1 MRKQNLIKSKCEQFV
16 FLYHGSLIFLFGQ
29 ASRRQPAREPDFL
42 ELSIVLRLRPLA
54 VAVLGLSAL
63 PVSSL
68 VHAETLLGAQT
79 VTAKGYA
86 ADTLETPQAVEILQA
101 PAAGGTVA
109 GGLLRGK
116 PGLAAQSDGAW
127 GQNPVLR
134 GLKKE
139 SVVVMVDGVRMN
151 SAQPQGA
158 IASFLD
164 LGLLERAEVVKGPGS
179 VLYGSGAMGG
189 VVNLI
194 TPDVG
199 FTAEE
204 RLGGRIGAR
213 FSSVDKGVSGAALL
227 TRSSA
232 NSALVLGVAG
242 RDVDDYR
249 SPDGREDRTGY
260 QSDTLLAKYKHKLS
274 EDLSLRVNLQRHED
288 EDVWY
293 PGSARVQAV
302 QGPNGRV
309 PLGLVTIHS
318 PEQRR
323 ELYELGV
330 DAKLAE
336 GTLSAEI
343 YRQEVFRQIRARS
356 DRFAKDYVRNDVSF
370 VTDGA
375 KAKYLFPVGE
385 NHLLTV
391 GMDFWR
397 MRGDPERYMDNNAAL
412 DNNVRNDP
420 FNKGVIESSGVFV
433 QDEFAIG
440 ETRIVAGARFD
451 RVSGEA
457 ARKGMTQTSGLDNTD
472 NNLSWSLGAIQ
483 PLDESLSAYA
493 NLGRAYRAPDMRER
507 FEDSAR
513 GDGYYH
519 VGNPQLDAEVSTSFE
534 LGLKQADAAL
544 QYQVAAFY
552 TRIEDYI
559 AGRVTGQIA
568 PSGARIK
575 LTENLDKVTL
585 YGIEGSASVPVGAF
599 VADAGFTWLRGKNH
613 QDDEPLFQ
621 MPAPELTLGIG
632 QPAERGFWWRAQLRA
647 VAEQDRIAA
656 KFSNGTENPTAGF
669 VTADAEFGWRFGK
682 VGAFE
687 SAGLAVQLSNLADK
701 RYHEHQTEGVSGNEL
716 AAPGRGIAL
725 SLNGSF

>member
-1 MRKQNLIKSKCEQFV
+1 M
-16 FLYHGSLIFLFGQ
+16 LF
-29 ASRRQPAREPDFL
+29 
-42 ELSIVLRLRPLA
+42 RLNPLA
-54 VAVLGLSAL
+54 LAVLGLSIL
-63 PVSSL
+63 PVS
-68 VHAETLLGAQT
+68 HTARAETVLGAQT

-86 ADTLETPQAVEILQA
+86 ADTLDTPQAVEILQA
-101 PAAGGTVA
+101 PAAGGTVSGA
-109 GGLLRGK
+109 LLRGK
-116 PGLAAQSDGAW
+116 PGLAVQADGAW

-199 FTAEE
+199 FSAEE
-204 RLGGRIGAR
+204 QFGGRIGAR
-213 FSSVDKGVSGAALL
+213 FSSVDKGVAGAALL
-227 TRSSA
+227 TRSSE
-232 NSALVLGVAG
+232 NSALVLGMAR

-260 QSDTLLAKYKHKLS
+260 QSDTLLAKYRHKLN
-274 EDLSLRVNLQRHED
+274 EDLTLRVNLQRHED

-293 PGSARVQAV
+293 PGSARTGA
-302 QGPNGRV
+302 GIPA
-309 PLGLVTIHS
+309 PLGTATIHS

-330 DAKLAE
+330 DARLGE
-336 GTLSAEI
+336 GTLSAEV
-343 YRQEVFRQIRARS
+343 YRQEIFRQIRAFSSTKQR
-356 DRFAKDYVRNDVSF
+356 DYVRNDVTF

-375 KAKYLFPVGE
+375 KAKYLFPVGQD
-385 NHLLTV
+385 HLLTF
-391 GMDFWR
+391 GAELWR
-397 MRGDPERYMDNNAAL
+397 MRGDPERYIDNNPPAF
-412 DNNVRNDP
+412 DNNMRNDP
-420 FNKGVIESSGVFV
+420 FDKGEIESAGAFV
-433 QDEFAIG
+433 QDEFTLG
-440 ETRIVAGARFD
+440 DTRIVAGARFD
-451 RVSGEA
+451 RVTGDA
-457 ARKGMTQTSGLDNTD
+457 QRKGMTQTTGLDNAD
-472 NNLSWSLGAIQ
+472 NNLSWSLAAIQ

-493 NLGRAYRAPDMRER
+493 NLGRAYRAADMRER

-513 GDGYYH
+513 GDGYFH
-519 VGNPQLDAEVSTSFE
+519 VGNPQLDPEVSTSFE
-534 LGLKQADAAL
+534 LGLKQHGVGL
-544 QYQVAAFY
+544 QYQLAAFY
-552 TRIEDYI
+552 TRIDDYI
-559 AGRVTGQIA
+559 AGRVTGVVNPQNGL
-568 PSGARIK
+568 PFK
-575 LTENLDKVTL
+575 LTENLDKVTI
-585 YGIEGSASVPVGAF
+585 YGIEGSASMPVGAF
-599 VADAGFTWLRGKNH
+599 VADVGFTWLRGENH
-613 QDDEPLFQ
+613 QDDEPLYQ

-647 VAEQDRIAA
+647 VTEQDRIATR
-656 KFSNGTENPTAGF
+656 FSNGTEDATAGF
-669 VTADAEFGWRFGK
+669 VTADAEFGWQFGK

-687 SAGLAVQLSNLADK
+687 SAGFAVQLTNLADK

-725 SLNGSF
+725 GLNGSF

>member
-1 MRKQNLIKSKCEQFV
+1 M
-16 FLYHGSLIFLFGQ
+16 LF
-29 ASRRQPAREPDFL
+29 
-42 ELSIVLRLRPLA
+42 RLNPLA
-54 VAVLGLSAL
+54 LAVLGLSIL
-63 PVSSL
+63 PVS
-68 VHAETLLGAQT
+68 HTARAETVLGAQT

-86 ADTLETPQAVEILQA
+86 ADTLDTPQAVEILQA

-109 GGLLRGK
+109 GALLRGK
-116 PGLAAQSDGAW
+116 PGLAVQADGAW

-199 FTAEE
+199 FSAEE
-204 RLGGRIGAR
+204 QFGGRIGAR
-213 FSSVDKGVSGAALL
+213 FSSVDKGVAGAALL
-227 TRSSA
+227 TRSSE
-232 NSALVLGVAG
+232 NSALVLGMAR

-260 QSDTLLAKYKHKLS
+260 QSDTLLAKYRHKLN
-274 EDLSLRVNLQRHED
+274 EDLTLRVNLQRHED

-293 PGSARVQAV
+293 QGSARTGA
-302 QGPNGRV
+302 GIPV
-309 PLGLVTIHS
+309 PLGTATIHS

-330 DAKLAE
+330 DARLGE
-336 GTLSAEI
+336 GTLSAEV
-343 YRQEVFRQIRARS
+343 YRQEIFRQIRAFSSTKQR
-356 DRFAKDYVRNDVSF
+356 DYVRNDVTF

-375 KAKYLFPVGE
+375 KAKYLFPVGQD
-385 NHLLTV
+385 HLLTF
-391 GMDFWR
+391 GAELWR
-397 MRGDPERYMDNNAAL
+397 MRGDPERYIDNNPPAF
-412 DNNVRNDP
+412 DNNMRNDP
-420 FNKGVIESSGVFV
+420 FDKGEIESAGAFV
-433 QDEFAIG
+433 QDEFTLG
-440 ETRIVAGARFD
+440 DTRIVAGARFD
-451 RVSGEA
+451 RVTGDA
-457 ARKGMTQTSGLDNTD
+457 QRKGMTQTTGLDNAD
-472 NNLSWSLGAIQ
+472 NNLSWSLAAIQ

-493 NLGRAYRAPDMRER
+493 NLGRAYRAADMRER

-513 GDGYYH
+513 GDGYFH
-519 VGNPQLDAEVSTSFE
+519 VGNPQLDPEVSTSFE
-534 LGLKQADAAL
+534 LGLKQHGVGL
-544 QYQVAAFY
+544 QYQLAAFY
-552 TRIEDYI
+552 TRIDDYI
-559 AGRVTGQIA
+559 AGRVTGVVNPQNGL
-568 PSGARIK
+568 PFK
-575 LTENLDKVTL
+575 LTENLDKVTI
-585 YGIEGSASVPVGAF
+585 YGIEGSASMPVGAF
-599 VADAGFTWLRGKNH
+599 VADVGFTWLRGENH
-613 QDDEPLFQ
+613 QDDEPLYQ

-632 QPAERGFWWRAQLRA
+632 QTAERGFWWRAQLRA
-647 VAEQDRIAA
+647 VAEQDRIATR
-656 KFSNGTENPTAGF
+656 FSNGTEDATAGF
-669 VTADAEFGWRFGK
+669 VTADAEFGWQFGK

-687 SAGLAVQLSNLADK
+687 SAGFAVQLTNLADK

-725 SLNGSF
+725 GLNGSF

>member
-1 MRKQNLIKSKCEQFV
+1 M
-16 FLYHGSLIFLFGQ
+16 
-29 ASRRQPAREPDFL
+29 
-42 ELSIVLRLRPLA
+42 LRLRPLA

-109 GGLLRGK
+109 GELLRGK

-260 QSDTLLAKYKHKLS
+260 QSDTLLAKYKHKLN

-585 YGIEGSASVPVGAF
+585 YGIDGSASVPVGAF

-669 VTADAEFGWRFGK
+669 VTADAEFGWRCGK

>member
-1 MRKQNLIKSKCEQFV
+1 MV
-16 FLYHGSLIFLFGQ
+16 F
-29 ASRRQPAREPDFL
+29 
-42 ELSIVLRLRPLA
+42 RLRPLA
-54 VAVLGLSAL
+54 VAVLGLS
-63 PVSSL
+63 VSSSAAQ
-68 VHAETLLGAQT
+68 VRAETQLDTQL
-79 VTAKGYA
+79 VTARGYA
-86 ADTLETPQAVEILQA
+86 AEALDTPQAVEVLHA
-101 PAAGGTVA
+101 PGATGAVA
-109 GGLLRGK
+109 GALLRGK

-199 FTAEE
+199 FSADEK
-204 RLGGRIGAR
+204 LGGRVGAR
-213 FSSVDKGVSGAALL
+213 FSSVDKGVAGAALL
-227 TRSSA
+227 TRSSE

-260 QSDTLLAKYKHKLS
+260 QSDTLLAKYKHKLN
-274 EDLSLRVNLQRHED
+274 EDLTLRVNLQRHED

-302 QGPNGRV
+302 QGPSGKV
-309 PLGLVTIHS
+309 PLGQVTIHS

-330 DAKLAE
+330 DARLGE
-336 GTLSAEI
+336 GTLSAEV
-343 YRQEVFRQIRARS
+343 YRQEVFRQIRAYS
-356 DRFAKDYVRNDVSF
+356 DKFGKDYVRNDVTF

-375 KAKYLFPVGE
+375 KAKYLFPVGDG
-385 NHLLTV
+385 HLVTV
-391 GMDFWR
+391 GADVWR
-397 MRGDPERYMDNNAAL
+397 MRGDPERYIDNNATL
-412 DNNVRNDP
+412 NNNVRNDP
-420 FNKGVIESSGVFV
+420 FNRGEIESAGVFV
-433 QDEFAIG
+433 QDEFSVG
-440 ETRIVAGARFD
+440 DTRIVAGARFD
-451 RVSGEA
+451 RVKGDA
-457 ARKGMTQTSGLDNTD
+457 ARKGMTQTTGLDKTD
-472 NNLSWSLGAIQ
+472 NNLSWSLGAIH
-483 PLDESLSAYA
+483 PINDKLSAYA

-513 GDGYYH
+513 GDGYFH
-519 VGNPQLDAEVSTSFE
+519 KGNPQLDPEVLTSLE
-534 LGLKQADAAL
+534 LGLKQGGAGL

-552 TRIEDYI
+552 TRIDEYI
-559 AGRVTGQIA
+559 AGRITGQVA

-575 LTENLDKVTL
+575 LTENLDKVTI
-585 YGIEGSASVPVGAF
+585 YGIEGSASMPVGAY

-647 VAEQDRIAA
+647 VAEQDRIATR
-656 KFSNGTENPTAGF
+656 FSNGTENATAGF
-669 VTADAEFGWRFGK
+669 VTADAEFGWQLGK
-682 VGAFE
+682 LGAFE
-687 SAGLAVQLSNLADK
+687 SAALAVQLSNLADK
-701 RYHEHQTEGVSGNEL
+701 RYHEHQTEGVSGKEL

>member
-1 MRKQNLIKSKCEQFV
+1 M
-16 FLYHGSLIFLFGQ
+16 LF
-29 ASRRQPAREPDFL
+29 
-42 ELSIVLRLRPLA
+42 RLNPLA
-54 VAVLGLSAL
+54 LAVLGLSIL
-63 PVSSL
+63 PVS
-68 VHAETLLGAQT
+68 HTARAETVLGAQT

-86 ADTLETPQAVEILQA
+86 ADTLDTPQAVEILQA
-101 PAAGGTVA
+101 PAAGGTVSGA
-109 GGLLRGK
+109 LLRGK
-116 PGLAAQSDGAW
+116 PGLAVQADGAW

-199 FTAEE
+199 FSAEE
-204 RLGGRIGAR
+204 QYGGRIGAR
-213 FSSVDKGVSGAALL
+213 FSSVDKGVAGAALL
-227 TRSSA
+227 TRSSE

-260 QSDTLLAKYKHKLS
+260 QSDTLLAKHRHKLN
-274 EDLSLRVNLQRHED
+274 EDLTLRVNLQRHED

-293 PGSARVQAV
+293 PGSARTGA
-302 QGPNGRV
+302 GIPV
-309 PLGLVTIHS
+309 PLGTATIHS

-330 DAKLAE
+330 DARLGE
-336 GTLSAEI
+336 GTLSAEV
-343 YRQEVFRQIRARS
+343 YRQEIFRQIRAFSSTKQR
-356 DRFAKDYVRNDVSF
+356 DYVRNDVTF

-375 KAKYLFPVGE
+375 KAKYLFPVGQD
-385 NHLLTV
+385 HLLTF
-391 GMDFWR
+391 GAELWR
-397 MRGDPERYMDNNAAL
+397 MRGDPERYIDNNPPAF
-412 DNNVRNDP
+412 DNNMRNDP
-420 FNKGVIESSGVFV
+420 FDKGEIESAGAFV
-433 QDEFAIG
+433 QDEFALG
-440 ETRIVAGARFD
+440 DTRIVAGARFD
-451 RVSGEA
+451 RVTGDA
-457 ARKGMTQTSGLDNTD
+457 QRKGMTQTTGLDNAD
-472 NNLSWSLGAIQ
+472 NNLSWSLAAIQ

-493 NLGRAYRAPDMRER
+493 NLGRAYRAADMRER

-513 GDGYYH
+513 GDGYFH
-519 VGNPQLDAEVSTSFE
+519 VGNPQLDPEVSTSFE
-534 LGLKQADAAL
+534 LGLKQHGVGL
-544 QYQVAAFY
+544 QYQLAAFY
-552 TRIEDYI
+552 TRIDDYI
-559 AGRVTGQIA
+559 AGRVTGVVNPQNGL
-568 PSGARIK
+568 PFK
-575 LTENLDKVTL
+575 LTENLDKVTI
-585 YGIEGSASVPVGAF
+585 YGIEGSASMPVGAF
-599 VADAGFTWLRGKNH
+599 VADVGFTWLRGENH
-613 QDDEPLFQ
+613 QDDEPLYQ

-647 VAEQDRIAA
+647 VTEQDRIATR
-656 KFSNGTENPTAGF
+656 FSNGTEDATAGF
-669 VTADAEFGWRFGK
+669 VTADAEFGWQFGK

-687 SAGLAVQLSNLADK
+687 SAGLAVQLTNLADK

-725 SLNGSF
+725 GLNGSF

>member
-1 MRKQNLIKSKCEQFV
+1 M
-16 FLYHGSLIFLFGQ
+16 
-29 ASRRQPAREPDFL
+29 
-42 ELSIVLRLRPLA
+42 LRLRPLA

-109 GGLLRGK
+109 GELLRGK

-260 QSDTLLAKYKHKLS
+260 QSDTLLAKYKHKLN

>member
-1 MRKQNLIKSKCEQFV
+1 
-16 FLYHGSLIFLFGQ
+16 
-29 ASRRQPAREPDFL
+29 
-42 ELSIVLRLRPLA
+42 VLRLRPLA
-54 VAVLGLSAL
+54 VAVLGLSAF
-63 PVSSL
+63 PISSL

-109 GGLLRGK
+109 GALLRGK

-260 QSDTLLAKYKHKLS
+260 QSDTLLAKYKHKLN

>member
-1 MRKQNLIKSKCEQFV
+1 M
-16 FLYHGSLIFLFGQ
+16 LF
-29 ASRRQPAREPDFL
+29 
-42 ELSIVLRLRPLA
+42 RLNPLA
-54 VAVLGLSAL
+54 LAVLGLSIL
-63 PVSSL
+63 PVS
-68 VHAETLLGAQT
+68 HTARAETVLGAQT

-86 ADTLETPQAVEILQA
+86 ADTLDTPQAVEILQA
-101 PAAGGTVA
+101 PAAGGTVSGA
-109 GGLLRGK
+109 LLRGK
-116 PGLAAQSDGAW
+116 PGLAVQADGAW

-164 LGLLERAEVVKGPGS
+164 IGLLERAEVVKGPGS

-199 FTAEE
+199 FSAEE
-204 RLGGRIGAR
+204 QFGGRIGAR
-213 FSSVDKGVSGAALL
+213 FSSVDKGVAGAALL
-227 TRSSA
+227 TRSSE

-260 QSDTLLAKYKHKLS
+260 QSDTLLAKYRHKLN
-274 EDLSLRVNLQRHED
+274 EDLTLRVNLQRHED

-293 PGSARVQAV
+293 QGSARTGA
-302 QGPNGRV
+302 GIPV
-309 PLGLVTIHS
+309 PLGTATIHS

-330 DAKLAE
+330 DARLGE
-336 GTLSAEI
+336 GTLSAEV
-343 YRQEVFRQIRARS
+343 YRQEIFRQIRAFSSTKQR
-356 DRFAKDYVRNDVSF
+356 DYVRNDVTF

-375 KAKYLFPVGE
+375 KAKYLFPVGQD
-385 NHLLTV
+385 HLLTF
-391 GMDFWR
+391 GAELWR
-397 MRGDPERYMDNNAAL
+397 MRGDPERYIDNNPPAF
-412 DNNVRNDP
+412 DNNMRNDP
-420 FNKGVIESSGVFV
+420 FDKGEIESAGAFV
-433 QDEFAIG
+433 QDEFTLG
-440 ETRIVAGARFD
+440 DTRIVAGARFD
-451 RVSGEA
+451 RVTGDA
-457 ARKGMTQTSGLDNTD
+457 QRKGMTQTTGLDNAD
-472 NNLSWSLGAIQ
+472 NNLSWSLAAIQ

-493 NLGRAYRAPDMRER
+493 NLGRAYRAADMRER

-513 GDGYYH
+513 GDGYFH
-519 VGNPQLDAEVSTSFE
+519 VGNPQLDPEVSTSFE
-534 LGLKQADAAL
+534 LGLKQHGVGL
-544 QYQVAAFY
+544 QYQLAAFY
-552 TRIEDYI
+552 TRIDDYI
-559 AGRVTGQIA
+559 AGRVTGVVNPQNGL
-568 PSGARIK
+568 PFK
-575 LTENLDKVTL
+575 LTENLDKVTI
-585 YGIEGSASVPVGAF
+585 YGIEGSASMPVGAF
-599 VADAGFTWLRGKNH
+599 VADVGFTWLRGENH
-613 QDDEPLFQ
+613 QDDEPLYQ

-647 VAEQDRIAA
+647 VTEQDRIATR
-656 KFSNGTENPTAGF
+656 FSNGTEDATAGF
-669 VTADAEFGWRFGK
+669 VTADAEFGWQFGK

-687 SAGLAVQLSNLADK
+687 SAGLAVQLTNLADK

-725 SLNGSF
+725 GFNGSF

>member
-1 MRKQNLIKSKCEQFV
+1 M
-16 FLYHGSLIFLFGQ
+16 LF
-29 ASRRQPAREPDFL
+29 
-42 ELSIVLRLRPLA
+42 RLNPLA
-54 VAVLGLSAL
+54 LAVLGLSIL
-63 PVSSL
+63 PVS
-68 VHAETLLGAQT
+68 HTARAETVLGAQT

-86 ADTLETPQAVEILQA
+86 ADTLDTPQAVEILQA
-101 PAAGGTVA
+101 PAAGGTVSGA
-109 GGLLRGK
+109 LLRGK
-116 PGLAAQSDGAW
+116 PGLAVQSDGAW

-189 VVNLI
+189 VVHLI

-199 FTAEE
+199 FSAEE
-204 RLGGRIGAR
+204 QFGGRIGAR
-213 FSSVDKGVSGAALL
+213 FSSVDKGVAGAALL
-227 TRSSA
+227 TRSSE

-260 QSDTLLAKYKHKLS
+260 QSDTLLAKHRHKLN
-274 EDLSLRVNLQRHED
+274 EDLTLRVNLQRHED

-293 PGSARVQAV
+293 QGSARTGA
-302 QGPNGRV
+302 GIPV
-309 PLGLVTIHS
+309 PLGTATIHS

-330 DAKLAE
+330 NARLGE
-336 GTLSAEI
+336 GTLSAEV
-343 YRQEVFRQIRARS
+343 YRQEIFRQIRAFSSTKQR
-356 DRFAKDYVRNDVSF
+356 DYVRNDVTF

-375 KAKYLFPVGE
+375 KAKYLFPVGQD
-385 NHLLTV
+385 HLLTF
-391 GMDFWR
+391 GAELWR
-397 MRGDPERYMDNNAAL
+397 MRGDPERYIDNNPPAF
-412 DNNVRNDP
+412 DNNMRNDP
-420 FNKGVIESSGVFV
+420 FDKGEIESAGAFV
-433 QDEFAIG
+433 QDEFTLG
-440 ETRIVAGARFD
+440 DTRIVAGARFD
-451 RVSGEA
+451 RVTGDA
-457 ARKGMTQTSGLDNTD
+457 QRKGMTQTTGLDNAD
-472 NNLSWSLGAIQ
+472 NNLSWSLAAIQ

-493 NLGRAYRAPDMRER
+493 NLGRAYRAADMRER

-513 GDGYYH
+513 GDGYFH
-519 VGNPQLDAEVSTSFE
+519 VGNPQLDPEVSTSFE
-534 LGLKQADAAL
+534 LGLKQHGVGL
-544 QYQVAAFY
+544 QYQLAAFY
-552 TRIEDYI
+552 TRIDDYI
-559 AGRVTGQIA
+559 AGRVTGVVNPQNGL
-568 PSGARIK
+568 PFK
-575 LTENLDKVTL
+575 LTENLDKVTI
-585 YGIEGSASVPVGAF
+585 YGIEGSASMPVGAF
-599 VADAGFTWLRGKNH
+599 VADVGFTWLRGENH
-613 QDDEPLFQ
+613 QDDEPLYQ

-647 VAEQDRIAA
+647 VTEQDRIATR
-656 KFSNGTENPTAGF
+656 FSNGTEDATAGF
-669 VTADAEFGWRFGK
+669 VTADAEFGWQFGK

-687 SAGLAVQLSNLADK
+687 SAGLAVQLTNLADK

-725 SLNGSF
+725 GFNGSF

>member
-1 MRKQNLIKSKCEQFV
+1 L
-16 FLYHGSLIFLFGQ
+16 LYHPCLIFLFGQ

-63 PVSSL
+63 PVPSL
-68 VHAETLLGAQT
+68 VHAETVLGAQT

-260 QSDTLLAKYKHKLS
+260 QSDTLLAKYKHKLN

-493 NLGRAYRAPDMRER
+493 NVGRAYRAPDMRER

>member
-1 MRKQNLIKSKCEQFV
+1 M
-16 FLYHGSLIFLFGQ
+16 
-29 ASRRQPAREPDFL
+29 
-42 ELSIVLRLRPLA
+42 LRLRPLA

-63 PVSSL
+63 PVPSL

-260 QSDTLLAKYKHKLS
+260 QSDTLLAKYKHKLN

>member
-1 MRKQNLIKSKCEQFV
+1 M
-16 FLYHGSLIFLFGQ
+16 LF
-29 ASRRQPAREPDFL
+29 
-42 ELSIVLRLRPLA
+42 RLNPLA
-54 VAVLGLSAL
+54 LAVLGLSIL
-63 PVSSL
+63 PVS
-68 VHAETLLGAQT
+68 HTARAETVLGAQT

-86 ADTLETPQAVEILQA
+86 ADTLDTPQAVEILQA

-109 GGLLRGK
+109 GALLRGK
-116 PGLAAQSDGAW
+116 PGLAVQSDGAW

-199 FTAEE
+199 FSAEE
-204 RLGGRIGAR
+204 QFGGRIGAR
-213 FSSVDKGVSGAALL
+213 FSSVDKGVAGAALL
-227 TRSSA
+227 TRSSE
-232 NSALVLGVAG
+232 NSALVLGMAR

-260 QSDTLLAKYKHKLS
+260 QSDTLLAKYRHKLN
-274 EDLSLRVNLQRHED
+274 EDLTLRVNLQRHED

-293 PGSARVQAV
+293 PGSARTGA
-302 QGPNGRV
+302 GIPA
-309 PLGLVTIHS
+309 PLGTATIHS

-330 DAKLAE
+330 DARLGE
-336 GTLSAEI
+336 GTLSAEV
-343 YRQEVFRQIRARS
+343 YRQEIFRQIRAFSSTKQR
-356 DRFAKDYVRNDVSF
+356 DYVRNDVTF

-375 KAKYLFPVGE
+375 KAKYLFPVGQD
-385 NHLLTV
+385 HLLTF
-391 GMDFWR
+391 GAELWR
-397 MRGDPERYMDNNAAL
+397 MRGDPERYIDNNPPAF
-412 DNNVRNDP
+412 DNNMRNDP
-420 FNKGVIESSGVFV
+420 FDKGEIESAGAFV
-433 QDEFAIG
+433 QDEFALG
-440 ETRIVAGARFD
+440 DTRIVAGARFD
-451 RVSGEA
+451 RVTGDA
-457 ARKGMTQTSGLDNTD
+457 QRKGMTQTTGLDNAD
-472 NNLSWSLGAIQ
+472 NNLSWSLAAIQ

-493 NLGRAYRAPDMRER
+493 NLGRAYRAADMRER

-513 GDGYYH
+513 GDGYFH
-519 VGNPQLDAEVSTSFE
+519 VGNPQLDPEVSTSFE
-534 LGLKQADAAL
+534 LGLKQHGVGL
-544 QYQVAAFY
+544 QYQLAAFY
-552 TRIEDYI
+552 TRIDDYI
-559 AGRVTGQIA
+559 AGRVTGVVNPQNGL
-568 PSGARIK
+568 PFK
-575 LTENLDKVTL
+575 LTENLDKVTI
-585 YGIEGSASVPVGAF
+585 YGIEGSASMPVGAF
-599 VADAGFTWLRGKNH
+599 VADVGFTWLRGENQ
-613 QDDEPLFQ
+613 QDDEPLYQ

-647 VAEQDRIAA
+647 VTEQDRIATR
-656 KFSNGTENPTAGF
+656 FSNGTEDATAGF
-669 VTADAEFGWRFGK
+669 VTADAEFGWQFGK

-687 SAGLAVQLSNLADK
+687 SAGFAVQLTNLADK

-725 SLNGSF
+725 GLNGSF

>member
-1 MRKQNLIKSKCEQFV
+1 M
-16 FLYHGSLIFLFGQ
+16 
-29 ASRRQPAREPDFL
+29 
-42 ELSIVLRLRPLA
+42 LRLRPLA

-109 GGLLRGK
+109 GELLRGK

-164 LGLLERAEVVKGPGS
+164 LGLLERAEVVKGAGS

-260 QSDTLLAKYKHKLS
+260 QSDTLLAKYKHKLN

-585 YGIEGSASVPVGAF
+585 YGIDGSASVPVGAF

-669 VTADAEFGWRFGK
+669 VTADAEFGWRCGK

-701 RYHEHQTEGVSGNEL
+701 RHHEHQTEGVSGNEL

>member
-1 MRKQNLIKSKCEQFV
+1 M
-16 FLYHGSLIFLFGQ
+16 LF
-29 ASRRQPAREPDFL
+29 
-42 ELSIVLRLRPLA
+42 RLNPLA
-54 VAVLGLSAL
+54 LAVLGLSIL
-63 PVSSL
+63 PVS
-68 VHAETLLGAQT
+68 HTARAETVLGAQT

-86 ADTLETPQAVEILQA
+86 ADTLDTPQAVEILQA
-101 PAAGGTVA
+101 PAAGGTVSGA
-109 GGLLRGK
+109 LLRGK
-116 PGLAAQSDGAW
+116 PGLAVQADGAW

-199 FTAEE
+199 FSAEE
-204 RLGGRIGAR
+204 QFGGRIGAR
-213 FSSVDKGVSGAALL
+213 FSSVDKGVAGAALL
-227 TRSSA
+227 TRSSE

-260 QSDTLLAKYKHKLS
+260 QSDTLLAKHRHKLN
-274 EDLSLRVNLQRHED
+274 EDLTLRVNLQRHED

-293 PGSARVQAV
+293 QGSARTGA
-302 QGPNGRV
+302 GIPV
-309 PLGLVTIHS
+309 PLGTATIHS

-330 DAKLAE
+330 DARLGE
-336 GTLSAEI
+336 GTLSAEV
-343 YRQEVFRQIRARS
+343 YRQEIFRQIRAFSSTKQR
-356 DRFAKDYVRNDVSF
+356 DYVRNDVTF

-375 KAKYLFPVGE
+375 KAKYLFPVGQD
-385 NHLLTV
+385 HLLTF
-391 GMDFWR
+391 GAELWR
-397 MRGDPERYMDNNAAL
+397 MRGDPERYIDNNPPAF
-412 DNNVRNDP
+412 DNNMRNDP
-420 FNKGVIESSGVFV
+420 FDKGEIESAGAFV
-433 QDEFAIG
+433 QDEFALG
-440 ETRIVAGARFD
+440 DTRIVAGARFD
-451 RVSGEA
+451 RVTGDA
-457 ARKGMTQTSGLDNTD
+457 QRKGMTQTTGLDNAD
-472 NNLSWSLGAIQ
+472 NNLSWSLAAIQ

-493 NLGRAYRAPDMRER
+493 NLGRAYRAADMRER

-513 GDGYYH
+513 GDGYFH
-519 VGNPQLDAEVSTSFE
+519 VGNPQLDPEVSTSFE
-534 LGLKQADAAL
+534 LGLKQHGVGL
-544 QYQVAAFY
+544 QYQLAAFY
-552 TRIEDYI
+552 TRIDDYI
-559 AGRVTGQIA
+559 AGRVTGVVNPQNGL
-568 PSGARIK
+568 PFK
-575 LTENLDKVTL
+575 LTENLDKVTI
-585 YGIEGSASVPVGAF
+585 YGIEGSASMPVGAF
-599 VADAGFTWLRGKNH
+599 VADVGFTWLRGENH
-613 QDDEPLFQ
+613 QDDEPLYQ

-647 VAEQDRIAA
+647 VTEQDRIATR
-656 KFSNGTENPTAGF
+656 FSNGTEDATAGF
-669 VTADAEFGWRFGK
+669 VTADAEFGWQFGK

-687 SAGLAVQLSNLADK
+687 SAGLAVQLTNLADK

-725 SLNGSF
+725 GLNGSF

>member
-1 MRKQNLIKSKCEQFV
+1 M
-16 FLYHGSLIFLFGQ
+16 LF
-29 ASRRQPAREPDFL
+29 
-42 ELSIVLRLRPLA
+42 RLNPLA
-54 VAVLGLSAL
+54 LAVLGLSIL
-63 PVSSL
+63 PVS
-68 VHAETLLGAQT
+68 HTARAETVLGAQT

-86 ADTLETPQAVEILQA
+86 ADTLDTPQAVEILQA
-101 PAAGGTVA
+101 PAAGGTVSGA
-109 GGLLRGK
+109 LLRGK
-116 PGLAAQSDGAW
+116 PGLAVQADGAW

-199 FTAEE
+199 FSAEE
-204 RLGGRIGAR
+204 QFGGRIGAR
-213 FSSVDKGVSGAALL
+213 FSSVDKGVAGAALL
-227 TRSSA
+227 TRSSE

-260 QSDTLLAKYKHKLS
+260 QSDTLLAKYRHKLN
-274 EDLSLRVNLQRHED
+274 EDLTLRVNLQRHED

-293 PGSARVQAV
+293 QGSARTGA
-302 QGPNGRV
+302 GIPV
-309 PLGLVTIHS
+309 PLGTATIHS

-330 DAKLAE
+330 DARLGE
-336 GTLSAEI
+336 GTLSAEV
-343 YRQEVFRQIRARS
+343 YRQEIFRQIRAFSSTKQR
-356 DRFAKDYVRNDVSF
+356 DYVRNDVTF

-375 KAKYLFPVGE
+375 KAKYLFPVGQD
-385 NHLLTV
+385 HLLTF
-391 GMDFWR
+391 GAELWR
-397 MRGDPERYMDNNAAL
+397 MRGDPERYIDNNPPAF
-412 DNNVRNDP
+412 DNNMRNDP
-420 FNKGVIESSGVFV
+420 FDKGEIESAGAFV
-433 QDEFAIG
+433 QDEFTLG
-440 ETRIVAGARFD
+440 DTRIVAGARFD
-451 RVSGEA
+451 RVTGDA
-457 ARKGMTQTSGLDNTD
+457 QRKGMTQTTGLDNAD
-472 NNLSWSLGAIQ
+472 NNLSWSLAAIQ

-493 NLGRAYRAPDMRER
+493 NLGRAYRAADMRER

-513 GDGYYH
+513 GDGYFH
-519 VGNPQLDAEVSTSFE
+519 VGNPQLDPEVSTSFE
-534 LGLKQADAAL
+534 LGLKQHGVGL
-544 QYQVAAFY
+544 QYQLAAFY
-552 TRIEDYI
+552 TRIDDYI
-559 AGRVTGQIA
+559 AGRVTGVVNPQNGL
-568 PSGARIK
+568 PFK
-575 LTENLDKVTL
+575 LTENLDKVTI
-585 YGIEGSASVPVGAF
+585 YGIEGSASMPVGAF
-599 VADAGFTWLRGKNH
+599 VADVGFTWLRGENH
-613 QDDEPLFQ
+613 QDDEPLYQ

-647 VAEQDRIAA
+647 VTEQDRIATR
-656 KFSNGTENPTAGF
+656 FSNGTEDATAGF
-669 VTADAEFGWRFGK
+669 VTADAEFGWQFGK

-687 SAGLAVQLSNLADK
+687 SAGFAVQLTNLADK

-725 SLNGSF
+725 GLNGSF

>member
-1 MRKQNLIKSKCEQFV
+1 M
-16 FLYHGSLIFLFGQ
+16 LF
-29 ASRRQPAREPDFL
+29 
-42 ELSIVLRLRPLA
+42 RLNPLA
-54 VAVLGLSAL
+54 LAVLGLSIL
-63 PVSSL
+63 PVS
-68 VHAETLLGAQT
+68 HTARAETVLGAQT

-86 ADTLETPQAVEILQA
+86 ADTLDTPQAVEILQA

-109 GGLLRGK
+109 GALLRGK
-116 PGLAAQSDGAW
+116 PGLAVQSDGAW

-189 VVNLI
+189 VVHLI

-199 FTAEE
+199 FSAEE
-204 RLGGRIGAR
+204 QFGGRIGAR
-213 FSSVDKGVSGAALL
+213 FSSVDKGVAGAALL
-227 TRSSA
+227 TRSSE
-232 NSALVLGVAG
+232 NSALVLGMAR

-260 QSDTLLAKYKHKLS
+260 QSDTLLAKYRHKLN
-274 EDLSLRVNLQRHED
+274 EDLTLRVNLQRHED

-293 PGSARVQAV
+293 QGSARTGA
-302 QGPNGRV
+302 GIPV
-309 PLGLVTIHS
+309 PLGTATIHS

-330 DAKLAE
+330 DARLGE
-336 GTLSAEI
+336 GTLSAEV
-343 YRQEVFRQIRARS
+343 YRQEIFRQIRAFSSTKQR
-356 DRFAKDYVRNDVSF
+356 DYVRNDVTF

-375 KAKYLFPVGE
+375 KAKYLFPVGQD
-385 NHLLTV
+385 HLLTF
-391 GMDFWR
+391 GAELWR
-397 MRGDPERYMDNNAAL
+397 MRGDPERYIDNNPPAF
-412 DNNVRNDP
+412 DNNMRNDP
-420 FNKGVIESSGVFV
+420 FDKGEIESAGAFV
-433 QDEFAIG
+433 QDEFTLG
-440 ETRIVAGARFD
+440 DTRIVAGARFD
-451 RVSGEA
+451 RVTGDA
-457 ARKGMTQTSGLDNTD
+457 QRKGMTQTTGLDNAD
-472 NNLSWSLGAIQ
+472 NNLSWSLAAIQ

-493 NLGRAYRAPDMRER
+493 NLGRAYRAADMRER

-513 GDGYYH
+513 GDGYFH
-519 VGNPQLDAEVSTSFE
+519 VGNPQLDPEVSTSFE
-534 LGLKQADAAL
+534 LGLKQHGVGL
-544 QYQVAAFY
+544 QYQLAAFY
-552 TRIEDYI
+552 TRIDDYI
-559 AGRVTGQIA
+559 AGRVTGVVNPQNGL
-568 PSGARIK
+568 PFK
-575 LTENLDKVTL
+575 LTENLDKVTI
-585 YGIEGSASVPVGAF
+585 YGIEGSASMPVGAF
-599 VADAGFTWLRGKNH
+599 VADVGFTWLRGENH
-613 QDDEPLFQ
+613 QDDEPLYQ

-647 VAEQDRIAA
+647 VTEQDRIATR
-656 KFSNGTENPTAGF
+656 FSNGTEDATAGF
-669 VTADAEFGWRFGK
+669 VTADAEFGWQFGK

-687 SAGLAVQLSNLADK
+687 SAGLAVQLTNLADK

-725 SLNGSF
+725 GLNGSF

>member
-1 MRKQNLIKSKCEQFV
+1 M
-16 FLYHGSLIFLFGQ
+16 LF
-29 ASRRQPAREPDFL
+29 
-42 ELSIVLRLRPLA
+42 RLNPLA
-54 VAVLGLSAL
+54 LAVLGLSIL
-63 PVSSL
+63 PVS
-68 VHAETLLGAQT
+68 HTARAETVLGAQT

-86 ADTLETPQAVEILQA
+86 ADTLDTPQAVEILQA

-109 GGLLRGK
+109 GALLRGK
-116 PGLAAQSDGAW
+116 PGLAVQADGAW

-189 VVNLI
+189 VVHLI

-199 FTAEE
+199 FSAEE
-204 RLGGRIGAR
+204 QFGGRIGAR
-213 FSSVDKGVSGAALL
+213 FSSVDKGVAGAALL
-227 TRSSA
+227 TRSSE
-232 NSALVLGVAG
+232 NSALVLGVAR

-260 QSDTLLAKYKHKLS
+260 QSDTLLAKYRHKLN
-274 EDLSLRVNLQRHED
+274 EDLTLRVNLQRHED

-293 PGSARVQAV
+293 QGSARTGA
-302 QGPNGRV
+302 GIPV
-309 PLGLVTIHS
+309 PLGTATIHS

-330 DAKLAE
+330 DARLGE
-336 GTLSAEI
+336 GTLSAEV
-343 YRQEVFRQIRARS
+343 YRQEIFRQIRAFSSTKQR
-356 DRFAKDYVRNDVSF
+356 DYVRNDVTF

-375 KAKYLFPVGE
+375 KAKYLFPVGQD
-385 NHLLTV
+385 HLLTF
-391 GMDFWR
+391 GAELWR
-397 MRGDPERYMDNNAAL
+397 MRGDPERYIDNNPPAF
-412 DNNVRNDP
+412 DNNMRNDP
-420 FNKGVIESSGVFV
+420 FDKGEIESAGAFV
-433 QDEFAIG
+433 QDEFTLG
-440 ETRIVAGARFD
+440 DTRIVAGARFD
-451 RVSGEA
+451 RVTGDA
-457 ARKGMTQTSGLDNTD
+457 QRKGMTQTTGLDNAD
-472 NNLSWSLGAIQ
+472 NNLSWSLAAIQ

-493 NLGRAYRAPDMRER
+493 NLGRAYRAADMRER

-513 GDGYYH
+513 GDGYFH
-519 VGNPQLDAEVSTSFE
+519 VGNPQLDPEVSTSFE
-534 LGLKQADAAL
+534 LGLKQHGVGL
-544 QYQVAAFY
+544 QYQLAAFY
-552 TRIEDYI
+552 TRIDDYI
-559 AGRVTGQIA
+559 AGRVTGVVNPQNGL
-568 PSGARIK
+568 PFK
-575 LTENLDKVTL
+575 LTENLDKVTI
-585 YGIEGSASVPVGAF
+585 YGIEGSASMPVGAF
-599 VADAGFTWLRGKNH
+599 VADVGFTWLRGENH
-613 QDDEPLFQ
+613 QDDEPLYQ

-647 VAEQDRIAA
+647 VTEQDRIATR
-656 KFSNGTENPTAGF
+656 FSNGTEDATAGF
-669 VTADAEFGWRFGK
+669 VTADAEFGWQFGK

-687 SAGLAVQLSNLADK
+687 SAGLAVQLTNLADK

-725 SLNGSF
+725 GLNGSF

>member
-1 MRKQNLIKSKCEQFV
+1 M
-16 FLYHGSLIFLFGQ
+16 LF
-29 ASRRQPAREPDFL
+29 
-42 ELSIVLRLRPLA
+42 RLNPLA
-54 VAVLGLSAL
+54 LAVLGLSIL
-63 PVSSL
+63 PVS
-68 VHAETLLGAQT
+68 HTARAETVLGAQT

-86 ADTLETPQAVEILQA
+86 ADTLDTPQAVEILQA
-101 PAAGGTVA
+101 PAAGGTVSGA
-109 GGLLRGK
+109 LLRGK
-116 PGLAAQSDGAW
+116 PGLAVQADGAW

-199 FTAEE
+199 FSAEE
-204 RLGGRIGAR
+204 QFGGRIGAR
-213 FSSVDKGVSGAALL
+213 FSSVDKGVAGAALL
-227 TRSSA
+227 TRSSE

-260 QSDTLLAKYKHKLS
+260 QSDTLLAKYRHKLN
-274 EDLSLRVNLQRHED
+274 EDLTLRVNLQRHED

-293 PGSARVQAV
+293 QGSARTGA
-302 QGPNGRV
+302 GIPV
-309 PLGLVTIHS
+309 PLGTATIHS

-330 DAKLAE
+330 DARLGE
-336 GTLSAEI
+336 GTLSAEV
-343 YRQEVFRQIRARS
+343 YRQEIFRQIRAFSSTKQR
-356 DRFAKDYVRNDVSF
+356 DYVRNDVTF

-375 KAKYLFPVGE
+375 KAKYLFPVGQD
-385 NHLLTV
+385 HLLTF
-391 GMDFWR
+391 GAELWR
-397 MRGDPERYMDNNAAL
+397 MRGDPERYIDNNPPAF
-412 DNNVRNDP
+412 DNNMRNDP
-420 FNKGVIESSGVFV
+420 FDKGEIESAGAFV
-433 QDEFAIG
+433 QDEFTLG
-440 ETRIVAGARFD
+440 DTRIVAGARFD
-451 RVSGEA
+451 RVTGDA
-457 ARKGMTQTSGLDNTD
+457 QRKGMTQTTGLDNAD
-472 NNLSWSLGAIQ
+472 NNLSWSLAAIQ

-493 NLGRAYRAPDMRER
+493 NLGRAYRAADMRER

-513 GDGYYH
+513 GDGYFH
-519 VGNPQLDAEVSTSFE
+519 VGNPQLDPEVSTSFE
-534 LGLKQADAAL
+534 LGLKQHGVGL
-544 QYQVAAFY
+544 QYQLAAFY
-552 TRIEDYI
+552 TRIDDYI
-559 AGRVTGQIA
+559 AGRVTGVVNPQNGL
-568 PSGARIK
+568 PFK
-575 LTENLDKVTL
+575 LTENLDKVTI
-585 YGIEGSASVPVGAF
+585 YGIEGSASMPVGAF
-599 VADAGFTWLRGKNH
+599 VADVGFTWLRGENH
-613 QDDEPLFQ
+613 QDDEPLYQ

-647 VAEQDRIAA
+647 VTEQDRIATR
-656 KFSNGTENPTAGF
+656 FSNGTEDATAGF
-669 VTADAEFGWRFGK
+669 VTADAEFGWQFGK

-687 SAGLAVQLSNLADK
+687 SAGLAVQLTNLADK

-725 SLNGSF
+725 GFNGSF

>member
-1 MRKQNLIKSKCEQFV
+1 M
-16 FLYHGSLIFLFGQ
+16 LF
-29 ASRRQPAREPDFL
+29 
-42 ELSIVLRLRPLA
+42 RLNPLA
-54 VAVLGLSAL
+54 LAVLGLSIL
-63 PVSSL
+63 PVS
-68 VHAETLLGAQT
+68 HTARAETVLGAQT

-86 ADTLETPQAVEILQA
+86 ADTLDTPQAVEILQA
-101 PAAGGTVA
+101 PAAGGTVSGA
-109 GGLLRGK
+109 LLRGK
-116 PGLAAQSDGAW
+116 PGLAVQADGAW

-199 FTAEE
+199 FSAEE
-204 RLGGRIGAR
+204 QFGGRIGAR
-213 FSSVDKGVSGAALL
+213 FSSVDKGVAGAALL
-227 TRSSA
+227 TRSSE
-232 NSALVLGVAG
+232 NSALVLGVAR

-260 QSDTLLAKYKHKLS
+260 QSDTLLAKYRHKLN
-274 EDLSLRVNLQRHED
+274 EDLTLRVNLQRHED

-293 PGSARVQAV
+293 QGSSRTGA
-302 QGPNGRV
+302 GIPV
-309 PLGLVTIHS
+309 PLGTATIHS

-330 DAKLAE
+330 DARLGE
-336 GTLSAEI
+336 GTLSAEV
-343 YRQEVFRQIRARS
+343 YRQEIFRQIRAFSSTKQR
-356 DRFAKDYVRNDVSF
+356 DYVRNDVTF

-375 KAKYLFPVGE
+375 KAKYLFPVGQD
-385 NHLLTV
+385 HLLTF
-391 GMDFWR
+391 GAELWR
-397 MRGDPERYMDNNAAL
+397 MRGDPERYIDNNPPAF
-412 DNNVRNDP
+412 DNNMRNDP
-420 FNKGVIESSGVFV
+420 FDKGEIESAGAFV
-433 QDEFAIG
+433 QDEFTLG
-440 ETRIVAGARFD
+440 DTRIVAGARFD
-451 RVSGEA
+451 RVTGDA
-457 ARKGMTQTSGLDNTD
+457 QRKGMTQTTGLDNAD
-472 NNLSWSLGAIQ
+472 NNLSWSLAAIQ

-493 NLGRAYRAPDMRER
+493 NLGRAYRAADMRER

-513 GDGYYH
+513 GDGYFH
-519 VGNPQLDAEVSTSFE
+519 VGNPQLDPEVSTSFE
-534 LGLKQADAAL
+534 LGLKQHGVGL
-544 QYQVAAFY
+544 QYQLAAFY
-552 TRIEDYI
+552 TRIDDYI
-559 AGRVTGQIA
+559 AGRVTGVVNPQNGL
-568 PSGARIK
+568 PFK
-575 LTENLDKVTL
+575 LTENLDKVTI
-585 YGIEGSASVPVGAF
+585 YGIEGSASMPVGAF
-599 VADAGFTWLRGKNH
+599 VADVGFTWLRGENH
-613 QDDEPLFQ
+613 QDDEPLYQ

-647 VAEQDRIAA
+647 VTEQDRIATR
-656 KFSNGTENPTAGF
+656 FSNGTEDATAGF
-669 VTADAEFGWRFGK
+669 VTADAEFGWQFGK

-687 SAGLAVQLSNLADK
+687 SAGLAVQLTNLADK

-725 SLNGSF
+725 GLNGSF

>member
-1 MRKQNLIKSKCEQFV
+1 M
-16 FLYHGSLIFLFGQ
+16 LF
-29 ASRRQPAREPDFL
+29 
-42 ELSIVLRLRPLA
+42 RLNPLA
-54 VAVLGLSAL
+54 LAVLGLSIL
-63 PVSSL
+63 PVS
-68 VHAETLLGAQT
+68 HTARAETVLGAQT

-86 ADTLETPQAVEILQA
+86 ADTLDTPQAVEILQA
-101 PAAGGTVA
+101 PAAGGTVSGA
-109 GGLLRGK
+109 LLRGK
-116 PGLAAQSDGAW
+116 PGLAVQADGAW

-199 FTAEE
+199 FSAEE
-204 RLGGRIGAR
+204 QFGGRIGAR
-213 FSSVDKGVSGAALL
+213 FSSVDKGVAGAALL
-227 TRSSA
+227 TRSSE
-232 NSALVLGVAG
+232 NSALVLGMAR

-260 QSDTLLAKYKHKLS
+260 QSDTLLAKHRHKLN
-274 EDLSLRVNLQRHED
+274 EDLTLRVNLQRHED

-293 PGSARVQAV
+293 PGSARTGA
-302 QGPNGRV
+302 GIPA
-309 PLGLVTIHS
+309 PLGTATIHS

-330 DAKLAE
+330 DARLGE
-336 GTLSAEI
+336 GTLSAEV
-343 YRQEVFRQIRARS
+343 YRQEIFRQIRAFSSTKQR
-356 DRFAKDYVRNDVSF
+356 DYVRNDVTF

-375 KAKYLFPVGE
+375 KAKYLFPVGQD
-385 NHLLTV
+385 HLLTF
-391 GMDFWR
+391 GAELWR
-397 MRGDPERYMDNNAAL
+397 MRGDPERYIDNNPPAF
-412 DNNVRNDP
+412 DNNMRNDP
-420 FNKGVIESSGVFV
+420 FDKGEIESAGAFV
-433 QDEFAIG
+433 QDEFTLG
-440 ETRIVAGARFD
+440 DTRIVAGARFD
-451 RVSGEA
+451 RVTGDA
-457 ARKGMTQTSGLDNTD
+457 QRKGMTQTTGLDNAD
-472 NNLSWSLGAIQ
+472 NNLSWSLAAIQ

-493 NLGRAYRAPDMRER
+493 NLGRAYRAADMRER

-513 GDGYYH
+513 GDGYFH
-519 VGNPQLDAEVSTSFE
+519 VGNPQLDPEVSTSFE
-534 LGLKQADAAL
+534 LGLKQHGVGL
-544 QYQVAAFY
+544 QYQLAAFY
-552 TRIEDYI
+552 TRIDDYI
-559 AGRVTGQIA
+559 AGRVTGVVNPQNGL
-568 PSGARIK
+568 PFK
-575 LTENLDKVTL
+575 LTENLDKVTI
-585 YGIEGSASVPVGAF
+585 YGIEGSASMPVGAF
-599 VADAGFTWLRGKNH
+599 VADVGFTWLRGENH
-613 QDDEPLFQ
+613 QDDEPLYQ

-647 VAEQDRIAA
+647 VTEQDRIATR
-656 KFSNGTENPTAGF
+656 FSNGTEDATAGF
-669 VTADAEFGWRFGK
+669 VTADAEFGWQFGK

-687 SAGLAVQLSNLADK
+687 SAGLAVQLTNLADK

-725 SLNGSF
+725 GLNGSF